1 METILLK
8 HYSVGLFFQCMMG
21 VIVVVVVIIAC
32 SNWLLQEF
40 FLTWREKKAKQKEK
54 CQQYEKPT
62 WLPTPPVD
70 LILQERREYMLNHIE
85 DGRFY
90 EIFSP
95 SNFETCILCAKRY
108 DAEKEIL
115 YCYAYLWISG
125 NGHYNL
131 HIETPISMTTF
142 CDFLGKNRLRID
154 LDRNPRLVVLEEEN
168 ISPYIVD
175 RDYNTFVQSLQAA
188 GFDWKIEKGE
198 GNVDRPYL
206 TAVAVQRN

>member
-21 VIVVVVVIIAC
+21 VIVVVAIIAC

-62 WLPTPPVD
+62 WLPTPPV
-70 LILQERREYMLNHIE
+70 LLTLQERREYILNHIE

-90 EIFSP
+90 EISSP
-95 SNFETCILCAKRY
+95 SNSATCILCAKRY
-108 DAEKEIL
+108 DAEAEIL
-115 YCYAYLWISG
+115 YCYAYLWLNEKG
-125 NGHYNL
+125 YYNL
-131 HIETPISMTTF
+131 HIDAPINTVKF

-154 LDRNPRLVVLEEEN
+154 LDRNSCLVVFEEEN

-175 RDYNTFVQSLQAA
+175 RDYNSFLKSLQAA
-188 GFDWKIEKGE
+188 GFNWKIEKGE
-198 GNVDRPYL
+198 GNVYRHDL
-206 TAVAVQRN
+206 TAVAVQRT